1 MGIGFSELILI
12 LVIILVV
19 FGPGKL
25 PEIGKALGG
34 GIREFR
40 DAQRTLTG
48 HFTDKIEQSDSEESK
63 NKS

>member
-34 GIREFR
+34 GIREFK
-40 DAQRTLTG
+40 DAQRILTS
-48 HFTDKIEQSDSEESK
+48 HFTGKIEQSDSEESK
-63 NKS
+63 NN

>member
-19 FGPGKL
+19 FGPGRL

-34 GIREFR
+34 GIREFK
-40 DAQRTLTG
+40 DAQRSLIG
-48 HFTDKIEQSDSEESK
+48 DSSVRARKENTDDDTSK
-63 NKS
+63 G

>member
-19 FGPGKL
+19 FGPGRL

-34 GIREFR
+34 GIREFK
-40 DAQRTLTG
+40 DAQRSLPG
-48 HFTDKIEQSDSEESK
+48 DSSASARKENADDGTS
-63 NKS
+63 NG

>member
-34 GIREFR
+34 GIREFK
-40 DAQRTLTG
+40 DAQQTMTS
-48 HFTDKIEQSDSEESK
+48 HFTGKIEQSDSEESK
-63 NKS
+63 NN

>member
-34 GIREFR
+34 GIREFK
-40 DAQRTLTG
+40 DAQRTLTD
-48 HFTDKIEQSDSEESK
+48 HFTARIEQSDSEEGK

>member
-34 GIREFR
+34 GIWEFKR
-40 DAQRTLTG
+40 CTTG
-48 HFTDKIEQSDSEESK
+48 HEQAFYRQNSAE
-63 NKS
+63 